1 MILLTVIL
9 ILILILIV
17 FRPKYRDP
25 IVIKNFLDEEICD
38 YIINVSEP
46 QLRPSTVGKESIIDQ
61 NIRISDTVWLP
72 HEDPV
77 VKNVLEKCQS
87 LHGKKIENC
96 EKLQVLRYKPGGFY
110 KPHQDA
116 FESDTNKRI
125 YTCILALNDDYIGG
139 ETVFPNINKKFKL
152 SKGDLLFFPTL
163 DTWGFITPKALHGG
177 KPVIEGE
184 KWICNIWTRRY
195 TYHLKK

>member
-9 ILILILIV
+9 IFILILIV

-25 IVIKNFLDEEICD
+25 IVIKNFLDEETCD

-46 QLRPSTVGKESIIDQ
+46 QLQPSTVDKNRRIDQ

-72 HEDPV
+72 HEDSV
-77 VKNVLEKCQS
+77 VKNILEKCQL

-125 YTCILALNDDYIGG
+125 YTCILALNDDYVGG
-139 ETVFPNINKKFKL
+139 ETAFP
-152 SKGDLLFFPTL
+152 
-163 DTWGFITPKALHGG
+163 
-177 KPVIEGE
+177 
-184 KWICNIWTRRY
+184 
-195 TYHLKK
+195 